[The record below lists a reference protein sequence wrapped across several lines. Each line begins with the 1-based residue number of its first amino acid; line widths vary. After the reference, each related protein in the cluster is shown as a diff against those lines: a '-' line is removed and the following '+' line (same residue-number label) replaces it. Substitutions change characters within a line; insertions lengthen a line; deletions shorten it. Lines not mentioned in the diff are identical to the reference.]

1 MADECCVPATDFGGS
16 VDDLIAILDE
26 RGFIVQEGEMRNIDI
41 LKLCSEGLVDP
52 CMGNHAGAPQGAGG
66 PQLCRSL
73 RRLPDRAEDWGRGK
87 PNVRFT
93 HLNVT
98 ERARRDPADR
108 QTRRH
113 APEQACLQT
122 DGR

>member
-73 RRLPDRAEDWGRGK
+73 RRLPARAEDWGRGK
-87 PNVRFT
+87 PNVPLRT
-93 HLNVT
+93 LM
-98 ERARRDPADR
+98 
-108 QTRRH
+108 
-113 APEQACLQT
+113 
-122 DGR
+122 